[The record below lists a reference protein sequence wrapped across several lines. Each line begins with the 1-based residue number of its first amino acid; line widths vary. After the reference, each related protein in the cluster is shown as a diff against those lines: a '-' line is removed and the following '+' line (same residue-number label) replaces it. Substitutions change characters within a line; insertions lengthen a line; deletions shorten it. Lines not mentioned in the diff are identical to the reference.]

1 MRLEHSR
8 LDILQVP
15 TVPANSDFDIDLKF
29 GQQGEATVANI
40 LSIETVEVKRD
51 KRWKET
57 GNLYIETDCWYN
69 ASQSW
74 KPSGLSVS
82 KATHYAFVLEN
93 MVVIVTTPDLKAIVE
108 KSGRAIECKI
118 EPNPSKGYLIK
129 LSHIVEHQIGS

>member
-1 MRLEHSR
+1 M
-8 LDILQVP
+8 
-15 TVPANSDFDIDLKF
+15 TTKNSDFDIDLRF
-29 GQQGEATVANI
+29 GKEGENTVANL

-82 KATHYAFVLEN
+82 KATHYAFVLEG
-93 MVVIVTTPDLKAIVE
+93 MVVIIPTEDLETITYE
-108 KSGRAIECKI
+108 KGRPIECKI

-129 LSHIVEHQIGS
+129 LSHIIEHQLRVL

>member
-1 MRLEHSR
+1 MK
-8 LDILQVP
+8 
-15 TVPANSDFDIDLKF
+15 NSDFDIDLKF
-29 GQQGEATVANI
+29 GKEGENTVANI

-74 KPSGLSVS
+74 EKSGLSVS

-93 MVVIVTTPDLKAIVE
+93 MVVVVTTPDLKAIVE
-108 KSGRAIECKI
+108 KKGRAIECKI

-129 LSHIVEHQIGS
+129 LSDIVEHQLA

>member
-1 MRLEHSR
+1 M
-8 LDILQVP
+8 
-15 TVPANSDFDIDLKF
+15 TMKNSDFDIDLRF
-29 GQQGEATVANI
+29 GKEGEDTVANL

-82 KATHYAFVLEN
+82 KATHYAFVLEG
-93 MVVIVTTPDLKAIVE
+93 MVVIIPKEDLETITYE
-108 KSGRAIECKI
+108 KGRPIECKI

-129 LSHIVEHQIGS
+129 LSHIIEHQLRVL

>member
-1 MRLEHSR
+1 M
-8 LDILQVP
+8 
-15 TVPANSDFDIDLKF
+15 PANSDFDIDLKF

-93 MVVIVTTPDLKAIVE
+93 MVVITTTEDLKAVVE
-108 KSGRAIECKI
+108 NSGKAIKCNI

-129 LSHIVEHQIGS
+129 LSHIVEHQIGN

>member
-1 MRLEHSR
+1 M
-8 LDILQVP
+8 
-15 TVPANSDFDIDLKF
+15 PANSDFDIDFKF
-29 GQQGEATVANI
+29 GKEGEDTVANI

-74 KPSGLSVS
+74 EKSGLSVS

-108 KSGRAIECKI
+108 KKGRAIECKI

-129 LSHIVEHQIGS
+129 LSDIVEHQLA

>member
-1 MRLEHSR
+1 MK
-8 LDILQVP
+8 
-15 TVPANSDFDIDLKF
+15 NSDFDIDLKY
-29 GQQGEATVANI
+29 GKQGEDTVANI

-57 GNLYIETDCWYN
+57 GNLFIETDCWYN

-74 KPSGLSVS
+74 EKSGLSVS

-93 MVVIVTTPDLKAIVE
+93 MVVVTTTEDLKAVVE

-129 LSHIVEHQIGS
+129 LSHIVEHQLA

>member
-1 MRLEHSR
+1 MR
-8 LDILQVP
+8 
-15 TVPANSDFDIDLKF
+15 NSDFDLDLKF
-29 GQQGEATVANI
+29 GKEGEDTVANI
-40 LSIETVEVKRD
+40 LSIDTVEVKRD

-93 MVVIVTTPDLKAIVE
+93 MVVIVTTPDLKAITE
-108 KSGRAIECKI
+108 KKGRPIECKI

-129 LSHIVEHQIGS
+129 LSDIVEHQLSVL

>member
-1 MRLEHSR
+1 MS
-8 LDILQVP
+8 
-15 TVPANSDFDIDLKF
+15 ANSDFDIDLKF
-29 GQQGEATVANI
+29 GKEGENTVANI

-57 GNLYIETDCWYN
+57 GNLYIETECWYN

-74 KPSGLSVS
+74 KESGLSVS

-93 MVVIVTTPDLKAIVE
+93 MVVIVTTPDLKEIV
-108 KSGRAIECKI
+108 KTRGREIRCQI

-129 LSHIVEHQIGS
+129 LSDIVEHQLGN

>member
-1 MRLEHSR
+1 M
-8 LDILQVP
+8 
-15 TVPANSDFDIDLKF
+15 TMKNSDFDIDLKF
-29 GQQGEATVANI
+29 GKEGEDTVANL

-74 KPSGLSVS
+74 EKSGLSVS

-93 MVVIVTTPDLKAIVE
+93 MVVIIPTPDLKAIVE

-129 LSHIVEHQIGS
+129 LSHIVEHQIA

>member
-1 MRLEHSR
+1 MK
-8 LDILQVP
+8 
-15 TVPANSDFDIDLKF
+15 NSDFDIDLKY
-29 GQQGEATVANI
+29 GKQGEETVANI

-57 GNLYIETDCWYN
+57 GNLFIETDCWYN

-74 KPSGLSVS
+74 EKSGLSVS

-93 MVVIVTTPDLKAIVE
+93 MVVITTTEDLKSVVE
-108 KSGRAIECKI
+108 KSGRPIECKI

-129 LSHIVEHQIGS
+129 LSHIVEHQLA

>member
-1 MRLEHSR
+1 MK
-8 LDILQVP
+8 I
-15 TVPANSDFDIDLKF
+15 TKTTMKNSDFDIDLKF
-29 GQQGEATVANI
+29 GKQGEDTVANI

-69 ASQSW
+69 SSQSW
-74 KPSGLSVS
+74 EKSGLSVS
-82 KATHYAFVLEN
+82 KATHYAFVLEG

-108 KSGRAIECKI
+108 NKGRAIECKI

-129 LSHIVEHQIGS
+129 LSDIVEHQLA